1 MKKFSPPEASP
12 SSCPPTPILPE
23 GLGIW
28 PVDVKSTLGYQ
39 ALFPNP
45 VGHPE
50 QEYGPGPLPH
60 PKASLRMR
68 ISPLA
73 EKGHQGQA
81 GDREEFSWWRRSGME
96 PPDRGREKK
105 RKRGSEPEVFSSGV
119 ASPLPSPRGVPRPR
133 AAPARAGPL
142 SCLGGRI
149 LGARNPKPVVGAAA
163 PDPRPPRSF
172 RARSRIPRS

>member
-119 ASPLPSPRGVPRPR
+119 ASPHPSPLSKGSASTPGCTCSGGPALLPWRANPWRPKSE
-133 AAPARAGPL
+133 AR
-142 SCLGGRI
+142 LGG
-149 LGARNPKPVVGAAA
+149 
-163 PDPRPPRSF
+163 S
-172 RARSRIPRS
+172 RSRPTTPEILPGEI